1 MNQILFASILML
13 LAIGIAAWNRVGAE
27 RDLTIGGVRAAV
39 QLIAVGYVLHLVFE
53 LNTLWAQLLV
63 LLVMTV
69 IASWTAR
76 GRAKEVR
83 RVFRLAFI
91 GITAGTIVSIGVLL
105 ATGVIEPVPR
115 FLIPLGGM
123 VIGNTMTATAL
134 VLERFH
140 SELVSN
146 RKKVEFALSMGFPS
160 VEASRDYL
168 RKAVRAAMTPIMNTL
183 KIVGIIQ
190 LPGAMTGMLMA
201 GATPIEAARYQ
212 LIVMYMIA
220 SAVSVSAVTAIV
232 LARHQFFR
240 GDASMAV

>member
-1 MNQILFASILML
+1 MEQILFAAILML
-13 LAIGIAAWNRVGAE
+13 LAIGIAAWNKVGAE
-27 RDLTIGGVRAAV
+27 RDLTIGGIRAAV

-53 LNTLWAQLLV
+53 LNTLWAQLGI
-63 LLVMTV
+63 LLLMTIV
-69 IASWTAR
+69 ASWTAR
-76 GRAKEVR
+76 GRAAEVDH
-83 RVFRLAFI
+83 VFRLAFA
-91 GITAGTIVSIGVLL
+91 GITAGTVVSIGVLL
-105 ATGVIEPVPR
+105 ITGVIEPVPR

-140 SELVSN
+140 GELVTN
-146 RKKVEFALSMGFPS
+146 RKKVEFALSLGFPA
-160 VEASRDYL
+160 VEASRDSL
-168 RKAVRAAMTPIMNTL
+168 RKAIRASMTPIMNTL

-201 GATPIEAARYQ
+201 GATPIEAAKYQ

-220 SAVSVSAVTAIV
+220 SAVSVAAVTAII

-240 GDASMAV
+240 GDVALSV